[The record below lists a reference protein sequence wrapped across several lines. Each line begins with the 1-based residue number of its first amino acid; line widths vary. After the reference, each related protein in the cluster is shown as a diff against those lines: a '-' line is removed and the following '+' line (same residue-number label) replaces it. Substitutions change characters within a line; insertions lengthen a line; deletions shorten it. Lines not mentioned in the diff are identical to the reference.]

1 MSEFKLTINGE
12 LIDAAEQL
20 EVINPATG
28 EIFATCPAADRSQL
42 EAAVSAAR
50 TAFAGWSRTDVKT
63 RATAL
68 LRIGEIIEQNI
79 DTLAPL
85 LTSEQGKPLKKAK
98 AELMGCIA
106 WCNQVAR
113 LDLPVEILSDTDRH
127 RIELHRKPLGVV
139 GAITPWNFPCILAI
153 WKIAPA
159 LMTGNTLV
167 LKPSPFTP
175 LSTLKM
181 GMLIKDA
188 LPPGVINII
197 AGKDQLGQWMTEH
210 DGIQKISFTGSI
222 ATGKKIMSS
231 ASGNLKRLTL
241 ELGGNDA
248 GIILPDADPN
258 AIAEKIFW
266 SAFDNS
272 GQICAALKRLYV
284 HESIYEDLCN
294 ALVKVADTVT
304 QGDGMNPQSQ
314 LGPIQNKIQFEK
326 LKDLLEHT
334 RNSDANIL
342 TGGKVTDQPGYFF
355 PVTIVANV
363 TEGSRLVDEEPFG
376 PILPIIRYKD
386 VNDAIQRANNTSFG
400 LGGSIWTNDLD
411 KGQEL
416 AKDLEC
422 GSAWVNQHCTITPYA
437 PFGGIKES
445 GMGVEHTRLGLEEF
459 TSVQVLNVSK

>member
-28 EIFATCPAADRSQL
+28 EIFATCPAANRSQL

-272 GQICAALKRLYV
+272 GQICAALKRL
-284 HESIYEDLCN
+284 
-294 ALVKVADTVT
+294 
-304 QGDGMNPQSQ
+304 
-314 LGPIQNKIQFEK
+314 
-326 LKDLLEHT
+326 
-334 RNSDANIL
+334 
-342 TGGKVTDQPGYFF
+342 
-355 PVTIVANV
+355 
-363 TEGSRLVDEEPFG
+363 
-376 PILPIIRYKD
+376 
-386 VNDAIQRANNTSFG
+386 
-400 LGGSIWTNDLD
+400 
-411 KGQEL
+411 
-416 AKDLEC
+416 
-422 GSAWVNQHCTITPYA
+422 
-437 PFGGIKES
+437 
-445 GMGVEHTRLGLEEF
+445 
-459 TSVQVLNVSK
+459 